1 MSELKLMTYNC
12 RGLGGQEK
20 RRDVVNYIK
29 KLDFDINLLQDTHL
43 IPRTIPFFNT
53 LWRGKCYHSCGTVN
67 SRGASILF
75 KPTVQHSIIH
85 EEYCSEGNFIIL
97 VCNIFSNTYT
107 IVNIYGPND
116 DRPTFFEQLYKR
128 LEELPC
134 DNIILGGD
142 FNFVINYL
150 LDSNYCQ
157 QNNPRARNAFVMIAE
172 QLNLV
177 DVWKEKNPDIDGFTW
192 GKQNPLKYGRLDRL
206 YVQEHLINHV
216 TTARMHA
223 GYRSDHNIVS
233 LNIKEP
239 QKTRGPGLWKFNE
252 SLLDDE
258 AYIVLVR
265 QVIIDVVKQYAIPVY
280 SDEFSSNPNNFEAI
294 QFTIKIGLL
303 YETLL
308 MMIRGETVR
317 YSKQKTRR
325 CRMQESEIMSEI
337 SQLTDSFNMNKTHE
351 DFSRLEEAQRKLE
364 DIRKPK
370 IQGLITRSRVK
381 WHEEGEKCSKYFLTL
396 EKRNGTRNSI
406 QCLKVNEC
414 IITEKKTILKYFSEN
429 LQAKYCQQMCTINP
443 VAYLNNNIKRK
454 LSVQQKDALDAPLS
468 LRELHAALTAMKKGR
483 SPGSNGFTADFFKR
497 FWDFLGGLLFRAV
510 TEELEI
516 HSSLASHRESI
527 VTLIPKQGKPRD
539 SMKGWRPISLLN
551 VDFKI
556 VSAAIANR
564 LKTVI
569 EDLISPSQTAYIP
582 GRFIG
587 ENSRLIYDV
596 IEHTNATSSS
606 GIIAAVDFEAAFD
619 TVSWNFLEAAL
630 DCYNFGPF
638 YKKMIKTFYL
648 NSSNFSRILLDGYLG
663 TKIHM
668 ERGIRQGDPV
678 SGYLFNLVMEP
689 LTNQILQSENVH
701 GITVTPEV
709 EVRISQYADDLI
721 VFSQAEFMSIKGV
734 LNEVEIFSQYSGLRI
749 NVEKTKC
756 LRIGQYVDISFL
768 EDLGV
773 QTVCELKV
781 LGVIYNSSNQGIV
794 SRNINEIVPKIS
806 QEIAQWKRRKLTL
819 VGKVTVVKALL
830 ISKLVHIFSALPNPS
845 KDNIT
850 HINNLLYK
858 FIWSDGPDKIKR
870 QRLVQSYEEGG
881 LKMFELVSFIKS
893 LKISWLKRLY
903 WANPNLIW
911 AKLVKAKI
919 PQVNELACFGTAK
932 LHHVAKNNLSNR
944 FWSDVVNAWADLLA
958 GFSPDTS
965 QLLTEKL
972 WFSDYTKFKKSIVK
986 KWDEKGLR
994 FIADLCNH
1002 ETGRLLDRTSL
1013 CELFNIKMTYLCHLS
1028 LIRSLPAQVRASY
1041 SVHKT
1046 PHPIIPFKITLLAKK
1061 SNVSRLAYREFIR
1074 NTSKQIAGSS
1084 TPTGLERKWC
1094 RDVGVMREGTMR
1106 DIRLSTRN
1114 TYLQSFHYRIV
1125 SRIISTNTF
1134 LFRIGKSDNPLCS
1147 FCQSFNET
1155 LLHFFWECVVVQ
1167 DFIKQVSAYVE
1178 DKFSITPGF
1187 TAQSWF
1193 FPSIAEEQ
1201 HLNVLVITIAKLVI
1215 FRARHRE
1222 NIPNVQH
1229 FHSLLKIEAQKEEIL
1244 AIRTNTKEAFLR
1256 KWGNSSNAF
1265 S

>member
-1 MSELKLMTYNC
+1 MTYNC

-20 RRDVVNYIK
+20 RRDVVNYMK
-29 KLDFDINLLQDTHL
+29 NLDFDIYLLQETHL
-43 IPRTIPFFNT
+43 IQRTVPFFNT

-75 KPTVQHSIIH
+75 KPNVQHNIIH
-85 EEYCSEGNFIIL
+85 EELCPEGNFIIL
-97 VCNIFSNTYT
+97 VCSIFSNTYT

-116 DRPTFFEQLYKR
+116 DRPTFFEQLGKR
-128 LEELPC
+128 LEDLSS

-157 QNNPRARNAFVMIAE
+157 QNNPRARNAFVRIAE

-177 DVWKEKNPDIDGFTW
+177 DVWKEKNPHIDGFTW
-192 GKQNPLKYGRLDRL
+192 TKRNPLKYGRLDRL

-216 TTARMHA
+216 TTARIHA

-239 QKTRGPGLWKFNE
+239 QKARGPGLWKFNE

-258 AYIVLVR
+258 VYIELVK

-280 SDEFSSNPNNFEAI
+280 SDEFSSNPSNFETI

-317 YSKQKTRR
+317 YSKQKARR
-325 CRMQESEIMSEI
+325 CRMQENEVMYEV
-337 SQLTDSFNMNKTHE
+337 SQLIDSFNANKSRE
-351 DFSRLEEAQRKLE
+351 EFLRLEEAQRKLE

-396 EKRNGTRNSI
+396 EKRNGTRKSI
-406 QCLKVNEC
+406 QCLKVNEH

-429 LQAKYCQQMCTINP
+429 LQAKYRQNMCMINP

-454 LSVQQKDALDAPLS
+454 LSVQQRDALDAPLS
-468 LRELHAALTAMKKGR
+468 LRELHTALTAMKKGK
-483 SPGSNGFTADFFKR
+483 SPGTNGFTVDFFKC
-497 FWDFLGGLLFRAV
+497 FWDFLGGFLFRAV
-510 TEELEI
+510 TEGLEM

-527 VTLIPKQGKPRD
+527 VTLIPKQGKPCD
-539 SMKGWRPISLLN
+539 SLKGWRPISLLN

-556 VSAAIANR
+556 VSAVIANR

-569 EDLISPSQTAYIP
+569 EYLISPSQTAYIP

-596 IEHTNATSSS
+596 IEHANVTLSSS
-606 GIIAAVDFEAAFD
+606 IITAVDFEAAFD
-619 TVSWNFLEAAL
+619 TVSWNFLETAL

-668 ERGIRQGDPV
+668 ERGIRQGDPA
-678 SGYLFNLVMEP
+678 SGYLFNLIMEP
-689 LTNQILQSENVH
+689 LTNQILQSENIR
-701 GITVTPEV
+701 GITVAPEV

-721 VFSQAEFMSIKGV
+721 VFSQADFMSIKAV
-734 LNEVEIFSQYSGLRI
+734 LNEVETFSQYSGLRI

-756 LRIGQYVDISFL
+756 LRIGPHVNTLCLD
-768 EDLGV
+768 ELGV

-781 LGVIYNSSNQGIV
+781 LGVIYNSSNQGIA
-794 SRNINEIVPKIS
+794 SRNINEILPKIS
-806 QEIAQWKRRKLTL
+806 QEIAQWKRRKLTI
-819 VGKVTVVKALL
+819 VGRVTVVKALL
-830 ISKLVHIFSALPNPS
+830 ISKLVHIFSALPNPTNDTI
-845 KDNIT
+845 K

-858 FIWSDGPDKIKR
+858 FIWNDGPDKIKR
-870 QRLVQSYEEGG
+870 QRLVQNYKEGG
-881 LKMFELVSFIKS
+881 LKMIDLVSFIKS

-911 AKLVKAKI
+911 ANLVKEKM
-919 PQVNELACFGTAK
+919 PQVNELVCFGTAK
-932 LHHVAKNNLSNR
+932 LQHVAKNNLSNR
-944 FWSDVVNAWADLLA
+944 FWSDVVNAWADVFA
-958 GFSPDTS
+958 GFSLETS
-965 QLLTEKL
+965 QILTGKL
-972 WFSDYTKFKKSIVK
+972 WFSDHTKFKKSIVK

-994 FIADLCNH
+994 FIADLYNH

-1013 CELFNIKMTYLCHLS
+1013 RELFNINMTYLCYLS
-1028 LIRSLPAQVRASY
+1028 LIRSLPAQMRS
-1041 SVHKT
+1041 
-1046 PHPIIPFKITLLAKK
+1046 PHPVPKIPRPIIPFKIAILAKK
-1061 SNVSRLAYREFIR
+1061 SNVSRLAYRELIKNAHRQF
-1074 NTSKQIAGSS
+1074 ASS
-1084 TPTGLERKWC
+1084 SSQTRLEHKWC

-1114 TYLQSFHYRIV
+1114 TYLQAFHYRIV

-1134 LFRIGKSDNPLCS
+1134 LFRIGKSDSPLCS
-1147 FCQSFNET
+1147 FCQSSNET
-1155 LLHFFWECVVVQ
+1155 LLHFFWECAVVQ
-1167 DFIKQVSAYVE
+1167 DFIKQLSAYVE
-1178 DKFSITPGF
+1178 KEFSMTPSF
-1187 TAQSWF
+1187 TAHSWF
-1193 FPSIAEEQ
+1193 FPSIAEER
-1201 HLNVLVITIAKLVI
+1201 HLNVLIITIGKLVI
-1215 FRARHRE
+1215 FRAKYRE
-1222 NIPNVQH
+1222 DTPNVQH
-1229 FHSLLKIEAQKEEIL
+1229 FHSLLKIEAQKEKLL
-1244 AIRTNTKEAFLR
+1244 AIRTNTREAFLR
-1256 KWGNSSNAF
+1256 KWGNLSNIF